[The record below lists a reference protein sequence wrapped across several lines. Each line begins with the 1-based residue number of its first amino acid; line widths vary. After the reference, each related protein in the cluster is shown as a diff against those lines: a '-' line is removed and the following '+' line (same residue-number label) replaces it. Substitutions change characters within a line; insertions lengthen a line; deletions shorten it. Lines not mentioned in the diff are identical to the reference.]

1 MPHLNINVGF
11 TDPNWNFPKLSPII
25 NEIRRERR
33 VELAF
38 EGFRYDDLMRW
49 AAANLIQGVR
59 LKGARFIKGIS
70 FPDIENKIKDIPV
83 DANHYIDRYQKSLPG
98 GFGFNEKRDYLYPIP
113 TNELTLNENLE
124 QNPGW

>member
-1 MPHLNINVGF
+1 
-11 TDPNWNFPKLSPII
+11 I

-33 VELAF
+33 IELAL

-49 AAANLIQGVR
+49 AAGEEIIQGER
-59 LKGARFIKGIS
+59 WKGARFILGES
-70 FPDIENKIKDIPV
+70 FPAIEDQIIDIPV
-83 DANHYIDRYQKSLPG
+83 DENRYIDRYQNTISN
-98 GFGFNEKRDYLYPIP
+98 GFQFNEMRDYLYPIP